1 MNVNKD
7 VFEEKWEQIRT
18 QTQVWWSLFTEDDLK
33 KVEKAP
39 IKLDK
44 YAMMLRVK
52 YGYTHERA
60 KEEIKRRVAEL
71 EAKSQ

>member
-7 VFEEKWEQIRT
+7 IFENKWEQIRA
-18 QTQVWWSLFTEDDLK
+18 QSKVWWSLFTDEDLK

-44 YAMMLRVK
+44 YAMMLRMK

-60 KEEIKRRVAEL
+60 REEISKRIAEL
-71 EAKSQ
+71 DKAP